1 MTDINELMQGL
12 RALADT
18 SFPKKCANCGREYQS
33 VEEYILETEGL
44 EKGIKAVEDEGEHF
58 LEMYRNCVCGST
70 LMDFFQDRRDLS
82 ERGLKRRAAFGKVLD
97 ALVERGFERDLVRQ
111 ELLKLLRRQPT
122 DFFKKNNID
131 LSVHSK
137 SS

>member
-1 MTDINELMQGL
+1 MANVNELMQGL
-12 RALADT
+12 QALADT

-44 EKGIKAVEDEGEHF
+44 EKGIKAVEDEGEYF

-70 LMDFFQDRRDLS
+70 LMDFFQDRRDVS

-97 ALVERGFERDLVRQ
+97 ALVERGFERDIVRQ

-122 DFFKKNNID
+122 DFFEKNNID
-131 LSVHSK
+131 LSIPAK
-137 SS
+137 S